1 MIIYKKI
8 YKKDNNICINWI
20 NEMDNKKINSYKAK
34 KYTSEIHKIFPQCLT
49 KIIIRKKKK
58 KTE

>member
-1 MIIYKKI
+1 
-8 YKKDNNICINWI
+8 
-20 NEMDNKKINSYKAK
+20 MDNEKINSYKAK

-58 KTE
+58 KNGVKENTELKLAYG